1 MTDLE
6 KRLYEAMG
14 SMIGNESL
22 AASLDDDAAGELFSW
37 GESAARRIVTET
49 DGMDDEAA
57 EEYLAPH
64 LLALRTMMRA
74 LGRWAGEAQSL
85 DDESRRALW
94 DRAGEQARVLFG
106 DAFVLPPTEN
116 VLAQLPADA
125 DVYQVVRQLIILI
138 EELGAKS

>member
-6 KRLYEAMG
+6 KRLHKAMG

-22 AASLDDDAAGELFSW
+22 VASLDDDAAGELLSW

-57 EEYLAPH
+57 ETYLAPR
-64 LLALRTMMRA
+64 LLALRSIMRA
-74 LGRWAGEAQSL
+74 LARWAGEAQSL
-85 DDESRRALW
+85 DEEARQALW

-106 DAFVLPPTEN
+106 DAFALPPMED
-116 VLAQLPADA
+116 VLAQLPAGA
-125 DVYQVVRQLIILI
+125 DGYQIVVQLITLI
-138 EELGAKS
+138 NDPGADR